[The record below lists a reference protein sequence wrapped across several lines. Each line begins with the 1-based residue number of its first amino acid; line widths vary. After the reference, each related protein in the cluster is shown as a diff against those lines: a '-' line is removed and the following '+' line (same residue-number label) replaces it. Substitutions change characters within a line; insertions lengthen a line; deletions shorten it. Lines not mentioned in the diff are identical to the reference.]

1 LQNEDRRCCRSQLY
15 PTAKRFKHVTNI
27 LLAIAHPRGAFN
39 GERMAADYEM
49 VQTYFDLENPFEINA
64 AYTNDFL
71 DTSIKMAE

>member
-1 LQNEDRRCCRSQLY
+1 
-15 PTAKRFKHVTNI
+15 
-27 LLAIAHPRGAFN
+27 
-39 GERMAADYEM
+39 MAADYEM